1 MLACF
6 IKQFLKNWPTDPEL
20 LADINSKWVEPFGD
34 MRQELVF
41 IGQSLN
47 KQAMIEA
54 LDDCLLPEE
63 AVLKGKVFGKPI
75 TTRFLFGRKC
85 NECPSSN
92 NGTNKT
98 H

>member
-1 MLACF
+1 MFYKA
-6 IKQFLKNWPTDPEL
+6 IPKKDWPTEPEL

-47 KQAMIEA
+47 KHAMIEA

-63 AVLKGKVFGKPI
+63 AVLKGKDFWKTYNDPFPI
-75 TTRFLFGRKC
+75 W
-85 NECPSSN
+85 EEV
-92 NGTNKT
+92 
-98 H
+98 